1 MDVPWIIIKGI
12 SDYADCRKSG
22 TDRWRSFASLMAAS
36 LTAHVLSDPVVFQ
49 DWHHY
54 NETGEYY
61 NKLPVTGI
69 FHLFLHL
76 TLHQYIVLQIKLQFS
91 GLRLTKSSLNH

>member
-1 MDVPWIIIKGI
+1 
-12 SDYADCRKSG
+12 
-22 TDRWRSFASLMAAS
+22 MAAS
-36 LTAHVLSDPVVFQ
+36 VTTHVLSDPVVFQ
-49 DWHHY
+49 DWPHY

-91 GLRLTKSSLNH
+91 GLRHF

>member
-1 MDVPWIIIKGI
+1 
-12 SDYADCRKSG
+12 
-22 TDRWRSFASLMAAS
+22 MAAS
-36 LTAHVLSDPVVFQ
+36 LTAHILNDPVVFQ

-76 TLHQYIVLQIKLQFS
+76 TVHQYIVLQIKL
-91 GLRLTKSSLNH
+91 